1 MKLYGSIEAGGT
13 KFVCV
18 IGSGPD
24 DIVAEARIATTTPAE
39 TIRYTIDF
47 FQRHAAEFPI
57 SAVGI
62 GSFGPVDL
70 DRASPTY
77 GYITTTPKPHWAQ
90 ANLCGAIQQALQVPV
105 AFDTDVNAAAFGEHH
120 WVAENRAL
128 DPLLYLT
135 IGTGIGL
142 GPIANRQP

>member
-24 DIVAEARIATTTPAE
+24 HIVAEARIATTTPAE
-39 TIRYTIDF
+39 TIGHTIDF
-47 FQRHAAEFPI
+47 FQRHAQEFPV

-70 DRASPTY
+70 DRGSPTY
-77 GYITTTPKPHWAQ
+77 GYITTTPKPGWAQ
-90 ANLCGAIQQALQVPV
+90 ADLCGAIICSVPRSRS
-105 AFDTDVNAAAFGEHH
+105 FTRPSTWQLPGST
-120 WVAENRAL
+120 
-128 DPLLYLT
+128 PMT
-135 IGTGIGL
+135 
-142 GPIANRQP
+142 